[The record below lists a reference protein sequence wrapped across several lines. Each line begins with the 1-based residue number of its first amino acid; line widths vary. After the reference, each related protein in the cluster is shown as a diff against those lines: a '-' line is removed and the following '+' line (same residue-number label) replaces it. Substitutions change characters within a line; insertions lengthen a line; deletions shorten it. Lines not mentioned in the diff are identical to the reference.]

1 MERQSFPAETS
12 FHWRLNSQLHI
23 EQPSSR
29 SHRQFRLLSSLELLL
44 FPALYVRKCNIRS
57 FSSRKDGK
65 FLGWSWDLLCAD
77 SIHWQRGKYVRK
89 SWLKHVY
96 KMSVQIHC
104 PKISPREQSKLL
116 HNRKSATVTQD
127 FTHNFFQSSLEN
139 PKLEMQTNNKGG
151 YKQCLW

>member
-23 EQPSSR
+23 EQPSSQ
-29 SHRQFRLLSSLELLL
+29 SHSLELLL
-44 FPALYVRKCNIRS
+44 FPVLYGRKCNIRS
-57 FSSRKDGK
+57 FSSRKDEK

-77 SIHWQRGKYVRK
+77 SIHCQHGKYVRK

-104 PKISPREQSKLL
+104 PKISPREQSKPL

-127 FTHNFFQSSLEN
+127 FTHNLFQSSLEN

-151 YKQCLW
+151 SKQCLW